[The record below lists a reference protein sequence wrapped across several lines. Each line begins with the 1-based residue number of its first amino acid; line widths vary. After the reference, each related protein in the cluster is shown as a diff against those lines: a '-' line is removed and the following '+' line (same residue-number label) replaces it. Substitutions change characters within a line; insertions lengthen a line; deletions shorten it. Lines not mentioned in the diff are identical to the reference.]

1 MIKVTFYEDSRKRLS
16 SFFADGHADFAEAGD
31 DIVCSAVSAV
41 LQAARLGLEMHLR
54 VHLEVEQKLGHIRIT
69 WPETL
74 RSDPAVEAIVQT
86 ARLSVEQIA
95 RQFPA
100 NVRCNIELDNRVR

>member
-1 MIKVTFYEDSRKRLS
+1 VIKVTFYEDSRKRLS

-41 LQAARLGLEMHLR
+41 LQAARLGLEMYVR
-54 VHLEVEQKLGHIRIT
+54 TDVSVEQKKGHIRIS
-69 WPETL
+69 WPETM
-74 RSDPAVEAIVQT
+74 RSDPAVKAIVET

-100 NVRCNIELDNRVR
+100 NVHCNNAPEDRVV